1 MTNEIEIMQV
11 RQGDGLSSAMVNISI
26 GAIIRERSI
35 KESVIDKSIQIVTY
49 ADDLVI
55 IPRCRGSMEN
65 SCTKGVMAVE
75 WIKKKQN

>member
-35 KESVIDKSIQIVTY
+35 KNQ
-49 ADDLVI
+49 
-55 IPRCRGSMEN
+55 
-65 SCTKGVMAVE
+65 
-75 WIKKKQN
+75 